1 MVQRVEEYIKIPRP
15 AYERENIQEVVES
28 ALQTISKEAME
39 KGISIN
45 LKTGGLN
52 GDGNLFVD
60 RGLMVMVLSH
70 IFKNCME
77 AVSQKAIPKQRKTVE
92 ITLWNEAENLGISVS
107 DKGEGIAK
115 KNLGH
120 IFEPFFSTRPDRI
133 GLGLTFVRRVME
145 EHRGRIQVE
154 SRLNKGTTVALIF
167 PKDRR
172 RRIRRELLSPDA
184 SERKG

>member
-1 MVQRVEEYIKIPRP
+1 
-15 AYERENIQEVVES
+15 
-28 ALQTISKEAME
+28 
-39 KGISIN
+39 
-45 LKTGGLN
+45 
-52 GDGNLFVD
+52 
-60 RGLMVMVLSH
+60 
-70 IFKNCME
+70 ME
-77 AVSQKAIPKQRKTVE
+77 AVSQKAIPEQRKTVE